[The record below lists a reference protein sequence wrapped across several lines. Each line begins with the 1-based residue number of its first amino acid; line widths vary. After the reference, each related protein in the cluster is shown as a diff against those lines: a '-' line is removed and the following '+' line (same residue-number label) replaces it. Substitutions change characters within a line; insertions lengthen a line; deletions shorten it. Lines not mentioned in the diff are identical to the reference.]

1 MGAAYFHKNKG
12 LDMALTREVEE
23 IFEDAFSMQHRALDL
38 IDSDIRDAA
47 EKSWCATK
55 TATDGLIK
63 AWTGERPEKAPV
75 TSRMFRQLTV
85 EDRGLSRLVDR
96 YSATRDELHGD
107 CFYVGLVEPADAI
120 ELRIREMDEYI
131 REMRR
136 LADRGR

>member
-1 MGAAYFHKNKG
+1 MDAAYFHKNDG

-23 IFEDAFSMQHRALDL
+23 IFEDAFSMQQRALNL

-75 TSRMFRQLTV
+75 TSRMFRQLAV

-107 CFYVGLVEPADAI
+107 CFYMGLLEPADSI
-120 ELRIREMDEYI
+120 RQLIRETDGYI
-131 REMRR
+131 RDIKR